1 MTTIASTYQFAGGET
16 WEADN
21 LNNNVNTPLED
32 LLGRNGL
39 KFREASLLVL
49 PGPGDRYL
57 LLPVGTTAQRPTS
70 PAVGYVRFNSSVSK
84 LEWYNGSDWRPEPT
98 IAQVVTFASLN
109 ANGDVGVNA
118 TQVSFGNHGH

>member
-1 MTTIASTYQFAGGET
+1 M
-16 WEADN
+16 
-21 LNNNVNTPLED
+21 
-32 LLGRNGL
+32 
-39 KFREASLLVL
+39 LVL

-70 PAVGYVRFNSSVSK
+70 PAAGLCAVQQQLDK

-109 ANGDVGVNA
+109 ANGDVGANA
-118 TQVSFGNHGH
+118 DQVSFGNHGH